1 MLLIAG
7 LGNPGGKYV
16 MTRHNAGFL
25 VLDELA
31 ERQSSG
37 FGSSKFFGETAT
49 ISILE
54 EKCLLL
60 KPDTFMNLSGK
71 SVLAAASF
79 YKLAPDQ
86 IIVIHDDVDMPAMSV
101 KTKKGGGHGGQ
112 NGIRDIIKCLGTDGF
127 SRVKVGVGKPGPE
140 DQIRNVADWVLA
152 PFKDEELLQFQ
163 GPVLKEV
170 ILRLEGLVRDARK

>member
-86 IIVIHDDVDMPAMSV
+86 IIVIHDDVETSSSA
-101 KTKKGGGHGGQ
+101 
-112 NGIRDIIKCLGTDGF
+112 
-127 SRVKVGVGKPGPE
+127 
-140 DQIRNVADWVLA
+140 
-152 PFKDEELLQFQ
+152 
-163 GPVLKEV
+163 
-170 ILRLEGLVRDARK
+170 